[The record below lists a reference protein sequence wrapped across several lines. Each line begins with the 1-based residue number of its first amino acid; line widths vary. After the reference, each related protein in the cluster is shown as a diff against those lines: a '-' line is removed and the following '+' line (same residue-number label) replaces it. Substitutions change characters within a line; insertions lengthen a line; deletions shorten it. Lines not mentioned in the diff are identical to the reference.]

1 MLASTL
7 NSLNNCHVGLEAVT
21 TVYASTILVLP
32 IAHLIYSYK
41 TPMSIRKISFR
52 LSASSANVQD
62 KHWTPLT
69 AEMISTRD

>member
-7 NSLNNCHVGLEAVT
+7 NSLNNYYMGLEAVI

-41 TPMSIRKISFR
+41 MPMSIRKISFC
-52 LSASSANVQD
+52 LSASSVN
-62 KHWTPLT
+62 
-69 AEMISTRD
+69 M

>member
-41 TPMSIRKISFR
+41 MPMSIRKISFR
-52 LSASSANVQD
+52 LSASSANV
-62 KHWTPLT
+62 
-69 AEMISTRD
+69 